1 VPVAIRDGVKVNKVK
16 SPGLTLVENLVFYD
30 GSLVSNTIKHPHVP
44 LHQYSDF
51 IRTKL
56 EFQICPNPNFVP
68 DTYKR
73 EEETVKESIHTNE
86 RLLHCRNVTLLHPSY
101 EFDFQLF

>member
-1 VPVAIRDGVKVNKVK
+1 VPVAIGDGVKVNKVK
-16 SPGLTLVENLVFYD
+16 SPGLTLVENLFFYD
-30 GSLVSNTIKHPHVP
+30 GSLVSNTINPHVP
-44 LHQYSDF
+44 FHQYSDF

-73 EEETVKESIHTNE
+73 EKKPLKKSIHTNE
-86 RLLHCRNVTLLHPSY
+86 RLLHCRNVTLLHPFY